1 MYFYKNFISMIKIL
15 ITGGAGNVGGALARK
30 LVEKPTYFVVVVDN
44 LSTGS
49 KSKLP
54 SKEFS
59 NWSFINCDVNN
70 YTSISEIMLVNQF
83 DYVFHYAAVVGVKR
97 TQENPIMVLD
107 DIQGIKNVLQ
117 LSKNSS
123 VKRAFFSSSSEVYG
137 EPVEL
142 PQNEETTPLN
152 SRVPYA
158 VVKNV
163 GESFFRSYFKTY
175 GLPFTIFRFFNTYGP
190 NQSEDFVIAKFLKAA
205 LKGDD
210 ITIYGDG
217 SQTRTFCYV
226 DDNINTCL
234 KILEDNLMMND
245 VINIGGAKE
254 YKILD
259 VSKLII
265 EKLNSKSKIIHYFK
279 TYGLP
284 FTIFRFFNT
293 YGPNQS
299 EDFVIAK
306 FLKAALKGDDI
317 TIYGDGS
324 QTRTFCYVDDN
335 INTCLKI
342 LEDNLMM
349 NDVINIGGAKEY
361 KILDVSKLII
371 EKLNSKSKI
380 IHLPALKDGD
390 MTRRMPDNS
399 KMLNII
405 DKELISL
412 DQGLDLMLQ
421 HPHYSK

>member
-1 MYFYKNFISMIKIL
+1 MIKIL
-15 ITGGAGNVGGALARK
+15 VTGGAGNVGGALARK
-30 LVEKPTYFVVVVDN
+30 LVENPSYFVVIVDN

-49 KSKLP
+49 NSKLP

-123 VKRAFFSSSSEVYG
+123 VKRVFFSSSSEVYG

-190 NQSEDFVIAKFLKAA
+190 NQSKDFVIAKFLNAA
-205 LKGDD
+205 FKGDD

-226 DDNINTCL
+226 DDNINTCV

-259 VSKLII
+259 V
-265 EKLNSKSKIIHYFK
+265 
-279 TYGLP
+279 
-284 FTIFRFFNT
+284 
-293 YGPNQS
+293 
-299 EDFVIAK
+299 A
-306 FLKAALKGDDI
+306 
-317 TIYGDGS
+317 
-324 QTRTFCYVDDN
+324 
-335 INTCLKI
+335 
-342 LEDNLMM
+342 
-349 NDVINIGGAKEY
+349 
-361 KILDVSKLII
+361 KLII

-390 MTRRMPDNS
+390 MTRRMPDNT
-399 KMLNII
+399 KMINII
-405 DKELISL
+405 KKELISL
-412 DQGLDLMLQ
+412 DQGLNLMLE
-421 HPHYSK
+421 HPDYSN

>member
-1 MYFYKNFISMIKIL
+1 MIKIL

-30 LVEKPTYFVVVVDN
+30 LVENPSYFVVIVDN

-97 TQENPIMVLD
+97 TQENPIMVLE

-123 VKRAFFSSSSEVYG
+123 VKQVFFSSSSEVYG

-226 DDNINTCL
+226 NDNINTCV

-259 VSKLII
+259 V
-265 EKLNSKSKIIHYFK
+265 
-279 TYGLP
+279 
-284 FTIFRFFNT
+284 
-293 YGPNQS
+293 
-299 EDFVIAK
+299 A
-306 FLKAALKGDDI
+306 
-317 TIYGDGS
+317 
-324 QTRTFCYVDDN
+324 
-335 INTCLKI
+335 
-342 LEDNLMM
+342 
-349 NDVINIGGAKEY
+349 
-361 KILDVSKLII
+361 KLII

-390 MTRRMPDNS
+390 MTRRMPDNT

-412 DQGLDLMLQ
+412 DQGLDLMMK
-421 HPHYSK
+421 HPDYSN

>member
-1 MYFYKNFISMIKIL
+1 MIKIL

-30 LVEKPTYFVVVVDN
+30 LVENPNYFVIIVDN

-123 VKRAFFSSSSEVYG
+123 VKRVFFSSSSEVYG

-163 GESFFRSYFKTY
+163 GESFFRSYFKIY

-226 DDNINTCL
+226 DDNINTCV

-259 VSKLII
+259 V
-265 EKLNSKSKIIHYFK
+265 
-279 TYGLP
+279 
-284 FTIFRFFNT
+284 
-293 YGPNQS
+293 
-299 EDFVIAK
+299 A
-306 FLKAALKGDDI
+306 
-317 TIYGDGS
+317 
-324 QTRTFCYVDDN
+324 
-335 INTCLKI
+335 
-342 LEDNLMM
+342 
-349 NDVINIGGAKEY
+349 
-361 KILDVSKLII
+361 KLII

-390 MTRRMPDNS
+390 MTRRMPDNT
-399 KMLNII
+399 KMINII
-405 DKELISL
+405 KNELISL
-412 DQGLDLMLQ
+412 DQGLDLMMK
-421 HPHYSK
+421 HPDYSN

>member
-1 MYFYKNFISMIKIL
+1 MTKIL

-30 LVEKPTYFVVVVDN
+30 LVENPNYFIIIVDN

-54 SKEFS
+54 SKEFT

-83 DYVFHYAAVVGVKR
+83 NYVFHYAAVVGVKR

-123 VKRAFFSSSSEVYG
+123 VKRVFFSSSSEVYG

-163 GESFFRSYFKTY
+163 GESFFRSYYKTY

-205 LKGDD
+205 LKEDD

-234 KILEDNLMMND
+234 KILEENLMMND
-245 VINIGGAKE
+245 VINIGDAKE

-259 VSKLII
+259 VAKLII
-265 EKLNSKSKIIHYFK
+265 EKS
-279 TYGLP
+279 
-284 FTIFRFFNT
+284 
-293 YGPNQS
+293 
-299 EDFVIAK
+299 
-306 FLKAALKGDDI
+306 
-317 TIYGDGS
+317 
-324 QTRTFCYVDDN
+324 
-335 INTCLKI
+335 
-342 LEDNLMM
+342 
-349 NDVINIGGAKEY
+349 
-361 KILDVSKLII
+361 
-371 EKLNSKSKI
+371 NSKSKI
-380 IHLPALKDGD
+380 IHLPSLKEGD

-399 KMLNII
+399 KMIKII
-405 DKELISL
+405 NKDLISL

-421 HPHYSK
+421 HPDYSN